1 METSYLGRVRRLV
14 TRILVLSVVALASGC
29 GSGALRSPETP
40 PKPVDPET
48 RVQPRQKEAPRL
60 IAPPPAYG
68 NKVVMAS
75 AGKTGTVN

>member
-1 METSYLGRVRRLV
+1 VRRLL
-14 TRILVLSVVALASGC
+14 TRIVVLSFAALATAC
-29 GSGALRSPETP
+29 GSGAVRAAERP

-48 RVQPRQKEAPRL
+48 QVQPRQKDAPRL

-75 AGKTGTVN
+75 AGRAGAAN

>member
-1 METSYLGRVRRLV
+1 MV
-14 TRILVLSVVALASGC
+14 ILSVAALLVGC
-29 GSGALRSPETP
+29 GSGAMRAPETP

-48 RVQPRQKEAPRL
+48 RVQPRHKDEPRL

-75 AGKTGTVN
+75 VGQAGAVN

>member
-1 METSYLGRVRRLV
+1 MIILSFAALTS
-14 TRILVLSVVALASGC
+14 AC
-29 GSGALRSPETP
+29 GSGAVRVAERP

-48 RVQPRQKEAPRL
+48 RVQPRQKDAPRL

-75 AGKTGTVN
+75 AGQSGTVN

>member
-1 METSYLGRVRRLV
+1 VRRVLAV
-14 TRILVLSVVALASGC
+14 ILFSSVATFASGC
-29 GSGALRSPETP
+29 GSGALRAPESP

-48 RVQPRQKEAPRL
+48 RAQPRQKEMPRL

-75 AGKTGTVN
+75 AGQAGAVN

>member
-1 METSYLGRVRRLV
+1 VR
-14 TRILVLSVVALASGC
+14 A
-29 GSGALRSPETP
+29 PETP

-48 RVQPRQKEAPRL
+48 RVERHRKDPRL

-75 AGKTGTVN
+75 VGQAGAVN

>member
-1 METSYLGRVRRLV
+1 VRRFIANVVLV
-14 TRILVLSVVALASGC
+14 SLGALVGGC
-29 GSGALRSPETP
+29 GSGAVRPAEGP

-48 RVQPRQKEAPRL
+48 RVQPRQKDAPRL

-75 AGKTGTVN
+75 AGKSGSVN

>member
-1 METSYLGRVRRLV
+1 M
-14 TRILVLSVVALASGC
+14 IILSVATLVIGC
-29 GSGALRSPETP
+29 GSGAVRAPETP

-48 RVQPRQKEAPRL
+48 RVERHRKDPRL

-75 AGKTGTVN
+75 VGQAGAVN

>member
-1 METSYLGRVRRLV
+1 M
-14 TRILVLSVVALASGC
+14 IVLSFAALSIAC
-29 GSGALRSPETP
+29 GSGAVRPPEGP

-48 RVQPRQKEAPRL
+48 RVQPRQKDAPRL

-75 AGKTGTVN
+75 AGKAGSVN

>member
-1 METSYLGRVRRLV
+1 M
-14 TRILVLSVVALASGC
+14 IVLSFAALASAC
-29 GSGALRSPETP
+29 GSGAVRAPETP

-48 RVQPRQKEAPRL
+48 RVQPRHKDDPRL

-75 AGKTGTVN
+75 VERAATVN

>member
-1 METSYLGRVRRLV
+1 MSYFGRVRRVV
-14 TRILVLSVVALASGC
+14 TRSLFLALAALAGAC
-29 GSGALRSPETP
+29 GSSAVRPPEAP

-48 RVQPRQKEAPRL
+48 RVEPRRHEQEPRL

-75 AGKTGTVN
+75 AGQAGAVN

>member
-1 METSYLGRVRRLV
+1 M
-14 TRILVLSVVALASGC
+14 IVLSFAALSSAC
-29 GSGALRSPETP
+29 GSGAVRPAERP

-48 RVQPRQKEAPRL
+48 RVQPRQKDAPRL

-75 AGKTGTVN
+75 AGRDGKFN

>member
-1 METSYLGRVRRLV
+1 M
-14 TRILVLSVVALASGC
+14 IVLSFAVLSSAC
-29 GSGALRSPETP
+29 GSGAVQPAQGP

-48 RVQPRQKEAPRL
+48 RVQPRQKDAPRL

-75 AGKTGTVN
+75 AGQGGKIN